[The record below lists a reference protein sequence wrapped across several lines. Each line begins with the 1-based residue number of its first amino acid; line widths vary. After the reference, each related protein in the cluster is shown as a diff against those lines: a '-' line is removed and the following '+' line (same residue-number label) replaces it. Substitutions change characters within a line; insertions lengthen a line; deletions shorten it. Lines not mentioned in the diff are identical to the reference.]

1 MTTQHI
7 KSAPPNSVVIVS
19 DRGGGE
25 VPKSMNGEAISATSS
40 CVAVGCM
47 AADDGGTEF
56 TLGRLSE
63 LDRPKKPAYE
73 GTLNTPSRQL
83 VIRSVLGV
91 ELLGLTVEGDVTRVK
106 IWANDISEPDRI
118 VIAVV

>member
-1 MTTQHI
+1 
-7 KSAPPNSVVIVS
+7 
-19 DRGGGE
+19 
-25 VPKSMNGEAISATSS
+25 
-40 CVAVGCM
+40 M

-106 IWANDISEPDRI
+106 IWANDTSEPDRI
-118 VIAVV
+118 VIAVA